1 VANTRFTCQS
11 CGNCTFKSWPRAVKE
26 TERAAHWRIILVV
39 VAAAAAITPS
49 QHKRLRQQTFRHFY
63 TSPENNAKYS
73 KDSQIIQ
80 HVFAGPV
87 QPPVELNSFP
97 RATTIRENHD
107 KKGCTWNDLNILNT
121 HFKHYLISENLSHL
135 VYDTILCSFPLSTV
149 QLKAVQKSW
158 PATPHLRLWI

>member
-107 KKGCTWNDLNILNT
+107 KNITNT
-121 HFKHYLISENLSHL
+121 QQQQPQLFQNLGNPIEKSK
-135 VYDTILCSFPLSTV
+135 ILLSYG
-149 QLKAVQKSW
+149 
-158 PATPHLRLWI
+158 